1 MFTKADVKTLI
12 NVISLASLILSI
24 TNFIAFDI
32 PNTIGTLNARVS
44 IGMGFGVVEKTII
57 KGIYLQIKMRSL

>member
-44 IGMGFGVVEKTII
+44 IGIVFGVVGKTVV
-57 KGIYLQIKMRSL
+57 KGICLQIKTRSL